1 MDNVLKGSLCFKGE
15 RGYSAYELAVKN
27 GFVGTEKE
35 WLAQLITN
43 NTTTKHHNAV
53 SNMKLDKALLVG
65 SQVQTFGYYEAN
77 DGGAATYLIREKTDG
92 DVEDR
97 GSIHFIGDNLVAQLI
112 IQNKAVNPMQ
122 FGAYGYNGEYNASIP
137 DSTEQLRTM
146 MAFAQNNDIKK
157 IILLGHNYN
166 CKGDNC
172 LGLKKESTNNYF
184 SLDIDGQNST
194 FYWDSEGNE
203 KNAFSFVGYLRYSKW
218 FGFTINCLN
227 TSYKG
232 DIFTTHFGIEN
243 QNHYFSSNIFENI
256 FINKWWDQGS
266 CNNVIDFRNDGVSTH
281 DDLSTFDKVWAKDY
295 INFFYTNNNE
305 SVSNVFNNCNT
316 TTRKDN
322 TVDFNI
328 DCAAWSGHLTINN
341 HHFTLIADD
350 CTLVKTAKEANETH
364 YPISLNDCRLEART
378 SRFLFCDLGSHDL
391 YINSLRPLSS
401 YTKDDTTQYFKVGA
415 EASLILNRCV
425 GLPPYIQIGT
435 STTKKR
441 GNLIAENCSFN
452 NNTVNTPMPV
462 IKFGEYE
469 NYREMSQESSPVFF
483 NNIMIK
489 DGISSSRS
497 EWFKN
502 YELSSY
508 GYVKHKGIH
517 KILKE
522 TNKGIIVPVGN
533 IVIED
538 LIVKHPTANKCRVQ
552 ITNYQGNGSVVKDKL
567 FTDGKATVTDT
578 QKIVLPQLLQNAISI
593 TLYDSNGNTIDNS
606 GCVLELDYRPIFH
619 DDEINQT
626 TNSMISKGE

>member
-1 MDNVLKGSLCFKGE
+1 MDNYLKGTLCFAGP
-15 RGYSAYELAVKN
+15 RGYSAYEIAAKN

-35 WLAQLITN
+35 WLAQLVTN
-43 NTTTKHHNAV
+43 NTTTKHHNTV

-65 SQVQTFGYYEAN
+65 CFVQTLGYYKTN
-77 DGGAATYLIREKTDG
+77 DGGAAIYLIREKTDS
-92 DVEDR
+92 DIEDG
-97 GSIHFIGDNLVAQLI
+97 GSIHFIGDNLVAELI
-112 IQNKAVNPMQ
+112 IQDKVINPMQ
-122 FGAYGYNGEYNASIP
+122 FGAYGYNGEYDVSIS

-146 MAFAQNNDIKK
+146 MLFAQNNDIKK
-157 IILLGHNYN
+157 INLLGHNYN

-184 SLDIDGQNST
+184 SIDIDGQNST
-194 FYWDSEGNE
+194 FYWDSEDNE

-218 FGFTINCLN
+218 FGFTVNCLN
-227 TSYKG
+227 TNYKG
-232 DIFTTHFGIEN
+232 NIFTTYFGIEN
-243 QNHYFSSNIFENI
+243 QNHYFSSNTFENI

-266 CNNVIDFRNDGVSTH
+266 CNNVIDFRNDGAFTH
-281 DDLSTFDKVWAKDY
+281 DDLSTFNRLWGKDY

-328 DCAAWSGHLTINN
+328 DCVAWSGHLTINN
-341 HHFTLIADD
+341 HHFTLMADN
-350 CTLVKTAKEANETH
+350 CILVKTAKENVETH

-378 SRFLFCDLGSHDL
+378 SKFLFCDLGSHDL
-391 YINSLRPLSS
+391 YINSLRPLSTF
-401 YTKDDTTQYFKVGA
+401 TKDKTTQYFKISA

-435 STTKKR
+435 SATKKR
-441 GNLIAENCSFN
+441 GNLITENCSFSN
-452 NNTVNTPMPV
+452 DTVNTPMPV
-462 IKFGEYE
+462 IKFGEYGS
-469 NYREMSQESSPVFF
+469 YREMSQESSPVFF

-489 DGISSSRS
+489 DGISNSRS

-502 YELSSY
+502 YELSAY

-517 KILKE
+517 KIANE
-522 TNKGIIVPVGN
+522 TNKGVIIPIGN

-538 LIVKHPTANKCRVQ
+538 LIVKHPTAYKCRVQ
-552 ITNYQGNGSVVKDKL
+552 VTNHQGNGSVTKDKL
-567 FTDGKATVTDT
+567 LTNGKAEVTDT

-593 TLYDSNGNTIDNS
+593 TLYDSDEKILDNS
-606 GCVLELDYRPIFH
+606 GCVLELDYRPIFY
-619 DDEINQT
+619 DDEISQT
-626 TNSMISKGE
+626 ANAMISKGE